1 MEEKEKVTGSIGA
14 LTEEKVGRIEKDYD
28 ADLKNKVVRHALSRT
43 SISDV
48 IFEPGSLEGVAPVF
62 SIDIKTLPVANQR
75 SSGRC
80 WIFAGLNILREMIA
94 KRCKIK
100 RFELSQNYISLFDKI
115 EKANY
120 TLESIV
126 KLSKN
131 EHDERVLQFILE
143 NPVSDGGQWDMFVNL
158 VKKYGLVPQQA
169 FPETFQSNNTKETD
183 TLVNAAVRNFA
194 YQAHLLAV
202 KDDQEGIRALKDET
216 IEKIYHMFLNAF
228 GVPPKTFD
236 FEYVDSKD
244 KYHVDKGLTPLK
256 FFAKYI
262 GDAVDDYQSLI
273 NSPTADKPYGK
284 NFTIDFLGNVVE
296 GKSINHLN
304 VTMERM
310 KALIIKQLKDGS
322 PVWFGSDVG
331 FYRDRSS
338 FAWDANAFDYL
349 SNFGFDIKF
358 DKGAMLDYR
367 HSAMNHAMVIVGVNI
382 VNGLP
387 TKWKIENS
395 WGEDNGIK
403 GYYVMSPAFFDTFV
417 YQAVI
422 LKKHLNQEEIKATEH
437 EPIHLPPWDPMGTL
451 AD

>member
-1 MEEKEKVTGSIGA
+1 MEENEKQVGTVGA
-14 LTEEKVGRIEKDYD
+14 LSEEKVSKIEKDYD
-28 ADLKNKVVRHALSRT
+28 GELKNKVVRHALSRT
-43 SISDV
+43 AISDI
-48 IFEPGSLEGVAPVF
+48 IFEPGSIEGVAPAF
-62 SIDIKTLPVANQR
+62 SVEIKTLPVANQR

-80 WIFAGLNILREMIA
+80 WIFAGLNVLRETIA

-120 TLESIV
+120 ALESII

-143 NPVSDGGQWDMFVNL
+143 APVADGGQWDMFVNL
-158 VKKYGLVPQQA
+158 VKKYGLVPQPA

-183 TLVNAAVRNFA
+183 NLVNAAIRNFA
-194 YQAHLLAV
+194 FEAHRLAI
-202 KDDQEGIRALKDET
+202 KDDAAAIRSLKEET

-236 FEYVDSKD
+236 FEYVDAKE
-244 KYHVDKGLTPLK
+244 KYHVDRGLTPLG
-256 FFAKYI
+256 FFDKYI
-262 GDAVDDYQSLI
+262 GKAIDEYQSLI
-273 NSPTADKPYGK
+273 NSPTADKPYGN

-296 GKSINHLN
+296 GKPINHLN

-310 KALIIKQLKDGS
+310 KALIVKQLKDGN
-322 PVWFGSDVG
+322 PVWFGSDVS
-331 FYRDRSS
+331 FYRDRAS

-349 SNFGFDIKF
+349 SSFGFDIKF
-358 DKGAMLDYR
+358 DKGGMLDYR
-367 HSAMNHAMVIVGVNI
+367 HSAMNHAMVITGVNI

-387 TKWKIENS
+387 TRWKIENS
-395 WGEDNGIK
+395 WGEDNGLK

-422 LKKHLNQEEIKATEH
+422 LKQYLNQQEIKAAGQ